1 MTRVV
6 IGAARVASVPWA
18 AGHFWMYA
26 QYVDGLRRLG
36 CDVWWL
42 EELTASGHAT
52 GEQRIATLRARLRPL
67 GLADK
72 ILLNRWDGE
81 D

>member
-6 IGAARVASVPWA
+6 IDAARVASVPWA

-26 QYVDGLRRLG
+26 QYVDGLGRLG

-42 EELTASGHAT
+42 EELPAGA
-52 GEQRIATLRARLRPL
+52 G
-67 GLADK
+67 
-72 ILLNRWDGE
+72 
-81 D
+81 